1 MKRLNFIIISMMS
14 VMLIGCQD
22 RLVVSDS
29 SQSGVASTKAGEH
42 TVQADKAY
50 VFFRSE
56 KDFADWTNIVGL
68 DKRFAACEV
77 PEDTLRAMTTDALV
91 RTALNYPLNFI
102 YSAYNDPFVAM
113 DLIFKN
119 SALHRELAAREDVA
133 EMLLLRFA
141 QTAIDKDNTDS
152 VFNRNESSLTYP
164 NELFLEYLLASG
176 KVPGLET
183 DENRRQL
190 KAVAGRKLAER
201 QADTATFSGLSLAPL
216 QLLAGP
222 PLAGSPSRSGSW
234 TYHSPFGKS
243 LTVDI
248 QDEMTDYEI
257 LYLTYQYSQNYPN
270 AIVHG
275 MASNKYNG
283 NGFVWIKRDPTNAAG
298 VFSTEYAWLQ
308 SSGTNQVTN
317 LWNSDFYEKDGVNY
331 EAKYYSD
338 VDHTFIPYVGSSTPH
353 YLSKWGNG
361 PLMEHLPSDCPYVLS
376 ETHKQ
381 DIGMRTTL
389 EDGVSISGPSVA
401 SLNTNQSF
409 SLQLLFPH
417 SYYRLSLVWR
427 AENFSP
433 VGLVPT
439 IVSSSNNSCT
449 VRFPEPGAY
458 KITFE
463 VKFNNTVLSR
473 ATKDVVAY

>member
-1 MKRLNFIIISMMS
+1 MKRLNSIIISMMS
-14 VMLIGCQD
+14 VILIGCQD

-29 SQSGVASTKAGEH
+29 SQPVVASTKAGEH

-102 YSAYNDPFVAM
+102 YNAYNDPFVAV

-119 SALHRELAAREDVA
+119 SALHRELAAREDAAGV
-133 EMLLLRFA
+133 LLRRFTR
-141 QTAIDKDNTDS
+141 TAIDKDNTDS
-152 VFNRNESSLTYP
+152 VFNRSESSLTYP

-216 QLLAGP
+216 QLLAGQ

-234 TYHSPFGKS
+234 IYHSPFGKS

-317 LWNSDFYEKDGVNY
+317 LWNSDFYEIDGVNY

-338 VDHTFIPYVGSSTPH
+338 VDHTFIPYVGSPTPH

-381 DIGMRTTL
+381 DIGMRTTHV
-389 EDGVSISGPSVA
+389 EGVSISGPSTVGV
-401 SLNTNQSF
+401 NVNQSF
-409 SLQLLFPH
+409 SLVGKVF
-417 SYYRLSLVWR
+417 YRLSLEWR
-427 AENFSP
+427 AETYSQIGP
-433 VGLVPT
+433 PPT
-439 IVSSSNNSCT
+439 IVSFSDYSCT
-449 VRFPEPGAY
+449 VRFPEVGAY
-458 KITFE
+458 KVIFE
-463 VKFNNTVLSR
+463 AKFNNTVLYR
-473 ATKDVVAY
+473 AVKDVVCY